1 MSAQLPDAKLFSFG
15 EHESESAPAVLLG
28 YQRTWVADKAEV
40 KIGDKSRRIG
50 ITWAEAADDVLV
62 AATEGRDGMD
72 VLYIGY
78 NQEMTREYIQTCAWW
93 ANAYHK
99 ICTEIEEYLFDD
111 PDPDKNITAF
121 RITFAS
127 GHEIVALSSRP
138 TNLRGRQGRVVIDEA
153 AFHDDLPGLMKAAL
167 ALLMWGGQVV
177 VISTHFG
184 QDNYFNTLIEDCRA
198 GRLPY
203 SIHHID
209 FDDALADGLY
219 RRICLVRGLEWTE
232 EAEQEW
238 RAKIIKSYGD
248 DADEELF
255 CIPSSGTGVYLTR
268 NMIES
273 VMKSDIQVIR
283 WEPPAQDFVD
293 WPLDRAHSWTWDWCD
308 EHLRPLLKGFD
319 PRWTQHFGQDFGRN
333 VDLSVFH
340 VGQETGTLDIATRFI
355 LELRDCPFRTQ
366 EQILSY
372 IVDRMPQFRSGAM
385 DARGNGQALAE
396 LMRQKYGPDR
406 ISEIMITE
414 SWYREV
420 MPLLKAQFED
430 RTMDLPKDA
439 AILDDYRA
447 IKRVRGVP
455 KIPDARTEGAGGKR
469 HGDAAVAGAMLV
481 YAVKKM
487 EGGEPFEAL
496 TAMSSHS
503 SQMFRGY

>member
-1 MSAQLPDAKLFSFG
+1 MSLQLPDAKLFSFG
-15 EHESESAPAVLLG
+15 EHTSAPPVLLG
-28 YQRTWVADKAEV
+28 YQQAWIADQAEV
-40 KIGDKSRRIG
+40 KVAEKSRRIG
-50 ITWAEAADDVLV
+50 LTWGESADDVLV
-62 AATEGRDGMD
+62 AGTEGRDGMD

-93 ANAYHK
+93 AKAYNK
-99 ICTEIEEYLFDD
+99 VCTEIEEYLFDD
-111 PDPDKNITAF
+111 PDPDKEITAF

-184 QDNYFNTLIEDCRA
+184 QDNYFNSLIEDCRA

-203 SIHHID
+203 SVHHID
-209 FDDALADGLY
+209 FDEALADGLY
-219 RRICLVRGLEWTE
+219 RRICLVRGEEWSQ
-232 EAEQEW
+232 EAEDAW
-238 RAKIIKSYGD
+238 RAKIVRSYAA

-255 CIPSSGTGVYLTR
+255 CIPSSGTGIYLPR

-273 VMKSDIQVIR
+273 IMKQDIPVVR
-283 WEPPAQDFVD
+283 WEPPAKDFVD
-293 WPLDRAHSWTWDWCD
+293 WPLDRAHGWTWDWCD
-308 EHLRPLLKGFD
+308 EHLKDLLTGLN
-319 PRWTQHFGQDFGRN
+319 PRWTHHFGQDFGRT
-333 VDLSVFH
+333 VDLSVIH
-340 VGQETGTLDIATRFI
+340 VGQETATLDIATRFI

-366 EQILSY
+366 EQIMY
-372 IVDRMPQFRSGAM
+372 YMVDRMLQFRSGAM

-406 ISEIMITE
+406 IAEVMLSE

-455 KIPDARTEGAGGKR
+455 KIPDVRTEDGTGKR

-481 YAVKKM
+481 YAVKRM
-487 EGGEPFEAL
+487 EGGEPFEAMS
-496 TAMSSHS
+496 AMASHS
-503 SQMFRGY
+503 SKMFRGF